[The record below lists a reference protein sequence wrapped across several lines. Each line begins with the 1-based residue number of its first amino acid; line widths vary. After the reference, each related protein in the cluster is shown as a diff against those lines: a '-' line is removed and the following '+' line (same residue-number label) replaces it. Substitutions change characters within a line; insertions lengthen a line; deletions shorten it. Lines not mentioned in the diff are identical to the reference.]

1 MSAFLDLLQKKIVI
15 ADGAMGTLLQASG
28 LKAGELPEV
37 WNITHPDVLVDI
49 HTRYY
54 NSGSDFVSTNTF
66 GVNRYK
72 LSELP
77 SEYTLD
83 QVLEAGIKNAN
94 IARESF
100 VAQGQQKLVILDI
113 GPLGKLLKP
122 LGDVSF
128 DDAYAAFAEVISK
141 ADKIGGFDAV
151 LIETMSDTLELKAA
165 VLAAKENCSLPI
177 IASVAFDEKGQLLTG
192 ANLRAMVAL
201 LEGLRVD
208 AIGMNCGLGPVH
220 MKPLALELA
229 ATASVPTIVMPNAG
243 LPRVESGK
251 TVFDIDAAQFAE
263 HVEEMVRAG
272 IRIVGGCCGTTPEHI
287 RQVASRVNAITP
299 VPTNDKGLT
308 LVSSY
313 THAVKLKLD
322 DSIIV
327 GERINP
333 TGKKRFKQ
341 ALRDNDIDYIL
352 KEGLT
357 QLDNG
362 AHILD
367 VNVGLPEIDERA
379 MLPRVVGELQSVLN
393 LPLQIDTSDTIAM
406 ERAMRYYNGKPM
418 VNSVNGKQ
426 ESMHSVFPLIK
437 KYGGVVVGL
446 TLDENGIPE
455 TAEGRIEIAKRIIK
469 TAAEY
474 GIKAKDI
481 VIDVLCMTISSDK
494 NAANVTLSALEYISK
509 ELKVNTI
516 LGVSNVSFGLP
527 MRERV
532 NSNFYTM
539 ALQRGLSSAIIN
551 PNAVGMRSAYTSYRA
566 LRGLDD
572 NCADYIAFHTSEQA
586 QEQVAAATAAV
597 TQASTTAVQQPST
610 IGGGELAQA
619 IKRGMCKQAG
629 EIAAEL
635 IKTTDSLT
643 IINEQLVPALDEVGS
658 GFERGKVFL
667 PQLLMSADAAKAA
680 FDSIKEYLINNGEK
694 RESRGKV
701 VIATV
706 KGDIHDIGK
715 NIVKVLLENYG
726 FDVIDLGKDVP
737 PEAIVAAVRE
747 HKVGLVGLSALMTT
761 TVGAMEETI
770 KQLRAAELPVKV
782 MVGGAVLTQEYAD
795 QIGADFY
802 SKDAMGSVRYAC
814 TLALT

>member
-1 MSAFLDLLQKKIVI
+1 MSAFLDLLEKKILI

-37 WNITHPDVLVDI
+37 WNITHPEVLIDI
-49 HTRYY
+49 HNRYY
-54 NSGSDFVSTNTF
+54 ESGSDFVSTNTF

-72 LSELP
+72 LAELP
-77 SEYTLD
+77 AEYTLD
-83 QVLEAGIKNAN
+83 QVLEAAIKNAN
-94 IARESF
+94 VAREKF
-100 VAQGQQKLVILDI
+100 TAQGQQKLVALDI

-122 LGDVSF
+122 LGDVTF
-128 DDAYAAFAEVISK
+128 DEAYSAFAEVISK
-141 ADKIGGFDAV
+141 AVKLGGFDVV
-151 LIETMSDTLELKAA
+151 LIETMSDTMELKAA
-165 VLAAKENCSLPI
+165 VLAAKENCTLPV

-192 ANLRAMVAL
+192 ANLRSVVAL

-208 AIGMNCGLGPVH
+208 VIGMNCGLGPVH

-229 ATASVPTIVMPNAG
+229 ATASIPTIVMPNAG
-243 LPRVESGK
+243 LPHVESGK
-251 TVFDIDAAQFAE
+251 TVFDINAAEFAA
-263 HVEEMVRAG
+263 HVEDMLRAG
-272 IRIVGGCCGTTPEHI
+272 IRVVGGCCGTTPDHI
-287 RQVASRVNAITP
+287 REVVARASSIAP
-299 VPTNDKGLT
+299 VPTSDKGLT

-313 THAVKLKLD
+313 THAVELKLD

-367 VNVGLPEIDERA
+367 VNVGLPEIDEKS
-379 MLPRVVGELQSVLN
+379 MLPNVVAQLQAVLN
-393 LPLQIDTSDTIAM
+393 LPLQIDTSDPVAM
-406 ERAMRYYNGKPM
+406 ERAMRGYNGKPM

-455 TAEGRIEIAKRIIK
+455 TAEGRIAIAKRIIE

-494 NAANVTLSALEYISK
+494 NAANVTLDALEYISK

-539 ALQRGLSSAIIN
+539 ALERGLSSAIIN
-551 PNAVGMRSAYTSYRA
+551 PNAVGMRSAYTAYRA

-572 NCADYIAFHTSEQA
+572 NCADYIAFHTSVQA
-586 QEQVAAATAAV
+586 QEQAAAPASVA
-597 TQASTTAVQQPST
+597 QQAPDASAASTAQQSDLT
-610 IGGGELAQA
+610 LA

-635 IKTTDSLT
+635 IKTMDSLD
-643 IINEQLVPALDEVGS
+643 IINQQLVPALDEVGS

-680 FDSIKEYLINNGEK
+680 FDSIKAYLINNGEK

-726 FDVIDLGKDVP
+726 FEVIDLGKDVP
-737 PEAIVAAVRE
+737 PEAVVDAVKA
-747 HKVGLVGLSALMTT
+747 HNVKLVGLSALMTT

-814 TLALT
+814 SLTDI

>member
-1 MSAFLDLLQKKIVI
+1 MSAFLDLLEKKILI

-37 WNITHPDVLVDI
+37 WNITHPEVLIDI

-54 NSGSDFVSTNTF
+54 ESGSDFVSTNTF

-72 LSELP
+72 LAELP
-77 SEYTLD
+77 AEYTLD
-83 QVLEAGIKNAN
+83 QVLEAAIKNAN
-94 IARESF
+94 VAREKF
-100 VAQGQQKLVILDI
+100 TAQGQQKLVALDI

-122 LGDVSF
+122 LGDVTF
-128 DDAYAAFAEVISK
+128 DEAYSAFAEVISK
-141 ADKIGGFDAV
+141 AVKLGGFDVV
-151 LIETMSDTLELKAA
+151 LIETMSDTMELKAA
-165 VLAAKENCSLPI
+165 VLAAKENCTLPV

-192 ANLRAMVAL
+192 ANLRSVVAL

-208 AIGMNCGLGPVH
+208 VIGMNCGLGPVH

-229 ATASVPTIVMPNAG
+229 ATASIPTIVMPNAG
-243 LPRVESGK
+243 LPHVESGK
-251 TVFDIDAAQFAE
+251 TVFDINATEFAA
-263 HVEEMVRAG
+263 HVEDMLRAG
-272 IRIVGGCCGTTPEHI
+272 IRVVGGCCGTTPDHI
-287 RQVASRVNAITP
+287 REVVARASSIAP
-299 VPTNDKGLT
+299 VPTSDKGLT

-313 THAVKLKLD
+313 THAVELKLD

-333 TGKKRFKQ
+333 TGKKCFKQ

-367 VNVGLPEIDERA
+367 VNVGLPEIDEKS
-379 MLPRVVGELQSVLN
+379 MLPNVVAQLQAVLN
-393 LPLQIDTSDTIAM
+393 LPLQIDTSDPVAM
-406 ERAMRYYNGKPM
+406 ERAMRGYNGKPM

-455 TAEGRIEIAKRIIK
+455 TAEGRIAIAKRIIE

-494 NAANVTLSALEYISK
+494 NAANVTLDALEYISK

-551 PNAVGMRSAYTSYRA
+551 PNAVGMRSAYTAYRA

-572 NCADYIAFHTSEQA
+572 NCSDYIAFHTSVQA
-586 QEQVAAATAAV
+586 QEQAAAPASVA
-597 TQASTTAVQQPST
+597 QQAPDASAASTAQQSDLT
-610 IGGGELAQA
+610 LA

-635 IKTTDSLT
+635 IKTMDSLD
-643 IINEQLVPALDEVGS
+643 IINQQLVPALDEVGS

-680 FDSIKEYLINNGEK
+680 FDSIKAYLINNGEK

-726 FDVIDLGKDVP
+726 FEVIDLGKDVP
-737 PEAIVAAVRE
+737 PEAVVDAVKA
-747 HKVGLVGLSALMTT
+747 HNVKLVGLSALMTT

-814 TLALT
+814 SLTDT

>member
-1 MSAFLDLLQKKIVI
+1 MSAFLDLLEKKILI

-37 WNITHPDVLVDI
+37 WNITHPEVLIDI

-54 NSGSDFVSTNTF
+54 ESGSDFVSTNTF

-72 LSELP
+72 LAELP
-77 SEYTLD
+77 AEYTLD
-83 QVLEAGIKNAN
+83 QVLEAAIKNAN
-94 IARESF
+94 VAREKF
-100 VAQGQQKLVILDI
+100 TAQGQQKLVALDI

-122 LGDVSF
+122 LGDVTF
-128 DDAYAAFAEVISK
+128 DEAYSAFAEVISK
-141 ADKIGGFDAV
+141 AVKLGGFDVV
-151 LIETMSDTLELKAA
+151 LIETMSDTMELKAA
-165 VLAAKENCSLPI
+165 VLAAKENCSLPV

-192 ANLRAMVAL
+192 ANLRSVVAL

-208 AIGMNCGLGPVH
+208 VIGMNCGLGPVH

-229 ATASVPTIVMPNAG
+229 ATASIPTIVMPNAG
-243 LPRVESGK
+243 LPHVESGK
-251 TVFDIDAAQFAE
+251 TVFDINATEFAA
-263 HVEEMVRAG
+263 HVEDMLRAG
-272 IRIVGGCCGTTPEHI
+272 IRVVGGCCGTTPDHI
-287 RQVASRVNAITP
+287 REVVARASSIAP
-299 VPTNDKGLT
+299 VPASDKCLT

-313 THAVKLKLD
+313 THAVELKLD

-367 VNVGLPEIDERA
+367 VNVGLPEIDEKS
-379 MLPRVVGELQSVLN
+379 MLPNVVAQLQAVLN
-393 LPLQIDTSDTIAM
+393 LPLQIDTSDPVAM
-406 ERAMRYYNGKPM
+406 ERAMRGYNGKPM

-455 TAEGRIEIAKRIIK
+455 TAEGRIAIAKRIIE

-494 NAANVTLSALEYISK
+494 NAANVTLDALEYISK

-551 PNAVGMRSAYTSYRA
+551 PNAVGMRSAYTAYRA

-572 NCADYIAFHTSEQA
+572 NCADYIAFHTSVQA
-586 QEQVAAATAAV
+586 QEQTAAPASV
-597 TQASTTAVQQPST
+597 AQQAPDAFATSTAQQSDLT
-610 IGGGELAQA
+610 LA

-635 IKTTDSLT
+635 IKTMDSLD
-643 IINEQLVPALDEVGS
+643 IINQQLVPALDEVGS

-680 FDSIKEYLINNGEK
+680 FDSIKAYLINNGEK

-726 FDVIDLGKDVP
+726 FEVIDLGKDVP
-737 PEAIVAAVRE
+737 PEAVVDAVKA
-747 HKVGLVGLSALMTT
+747 HNVKLVGLSALMTT

-814 TLALT
+814 SLTDI

>member
-1 MSAFLDLLQKKIVI
+1 MSAFLDLLEKKILI

-37 WNITHPDVLVDI
+37 WNVTHPEVLIDI
-49 HTRYY
+49 HNRYY
-54 NSGSDFVSTNTF
+54 ESGSDFVSTNTF

-72 LSELP
+72 LAELP
-77 SEYTLD
+77 AEYTLN
-83 QVLEAGIKNAN
+83 QVLEAAIKNAN
-94 IARESF
+94 VAREKF
-100 VAQGQQKLVILDI
+100 TAQGQQKLVALDI

-122 LGDVSF
+122 LGDVTF
-128 DDAYAAFAEVISK
+128 DEAYSAFAEVISK
-141 ADKIGGFDAV
+141 AVKLGGFDVV
-151 LIETMSDTLELKAA
+151 LIETMSDTMELKAA
-165 VLAAKENCSLPI
+165 VLAAKENCSLPV

-192 ANLRAMVAL
+192 ANLRSVVAL

-208 AIGMNCGLGPVH
+208 VIGMNCGLGPVH

-229 ATASVPTIVMPNAG
+229 ATASIPTIVMPNAG
-243 LPRVESGK
+243 LPHVESGK
-251 TVFDIDAAQFAE
+251 TVFDINAAEFAA
-263 HVEEMVRAG
+263 HVEDMLRAG
-272 IRIVGGCCGTTPEHI
+272 IRVVGGCCGTTPDHI
-287 RQVASRVNAITP
+287 REVVARASSITP
-299 VPTNDKGLT
+299 VPTSDKGLT

-313 THAVKLKLD
+313 THAVELKLD

-367 VNVGLPEIDERA
+367 VNVGLPEIDEKS
-379 MLPRVVGELQSVLN
+379 MLPKVIAQLQAVLN
-393 LPLQIDTSDTIAM
+393 LPLQIDTSDPVAM
-406 ERAMRYYNGKPM
+406 ERAMRGYNGKPM

-455 TAEGRIEIAKRIIK
+455 TADGRIAIAKRIIE

-494 NAANVTLSALEYISK
+494 NAANVTLDALEYISK

-551 PNAVGMRSAYTSYRA
+551 PNAVGMRSAYTAYRA

-572 NCADYIAFHTSEQA
+572 NCADYIAFHTSVQA
-586 QEQVAAATAAV
+586 QEQAAAPASIAQQAPDASAASI
-597 TQASTTAVQQPST
+597 AQQSDLT
-610 IGGGELAQA
+610 LA

-635 IKTTDSLT
+635 IKTMDSLD
-643 IINEQLVPALDEVGS
+643 IINQQLVPALDEVGS

-680 FDSIKEYLINNGEK
+680 FDSIKAYLINNGEK

-726 FDVIDLGKDVP
+726 FEVIDLGKDVP
-737 PEAIVAAVRE
+737 PEAVVDAVKA
-747 HKVGLVGLSALMTT
+747 HNVKLVGLSALMTT

-770 KQLRAAELPVKV
+770 KQLRATELPVKV

-814 TLALT
+814 SLSLV

>member
-94 IARESF
+94 TARESF
-100 VAQGQQKLVILDI
+100 VAQGQQKLVVLDI

-287 RQVASRVNAITP
+287 RQVASRVNTITP

-313 THAVKLKLD
+313 THAVELKLD
-322 DSIIV
+322 DTIIV

-474 GIKAKDI
+474 GIKAKDV

-551 PNAVGMRSAYTSYRA
+551 PNAVGMRSAYTSYR
-566 LRGLDD
+566 
-572 NCADYIAFHTSEQA
+572 CFKH
-586 QEQVAAATAAV
+586 
-597 TQASTTAVQQPST
+597 
-610 IGGGELAQA
+610 
-619 IKRGMCKQAG
+619 
-629 EIAAEL
+629 
-635 IKTTDSLT
+635 
-643 IINEQLVPALDEVGS
+643 
-658 GFERGKVFL
+658 F
-667 PQLLMSADAAKAA
+667 
-680 FDSIKEYLINNGEK
+680 
-694 RESRGKV
+694 
-701 VIATV
+701 
-706 KGDIHDIGK
+706 
-715 NIVKVLLENYG
+715 
-726 FDVIDLGKDVP
+726 
-737 PEAIVAAVRE
+737 
-747 HKVGLVGLSALMTT
+747 
-761 TVGAMEETI
+761 
-770 KQLRAAELPVKV
+770 
-782 MVGGAVLTQEYAD
+782 
-795 QIGADFY
+795 
-802 SKDAMGSVRYAC
+802 
-814 TLALT
+814 

>member
-1 MSAFLDLLQKKIVI
+1 MSAFLDLLEKKIVF

-37 WNITHPDVLVDI
+37 WNITHPEVLIDI

-54 NSGSDFVSTNTF
+54 EAGSDFVSTNTF
-66 GVNRYK
+66 GANRYK
-72 LSELP
+72 LAELP
-77 SEYTLD
+77 LEYTLE
-83 QVLEAGIKNAN
+83 QVIAAAIKNAN
-94 IARESF
+94 VARDRF
-100 VAQGQQKLVILDI
+100 VAMGQAKLVALDV

-128 DDAYAAFAEVISK
+128 DEAYNAFAEVIQIAEK
-141 ADKIGGFDAV
+141 LGGIDLI

-165 VLAAKENCSLPI
+165 VLAAKENSSLPVV
-177 IASVAFDEKGQLLTG
+177 ASVAFDEKGQLLTG
-192 ANLRAMVAL
+192 ANLRAVVAL
-201 LEGLRVD
+201 LEGLGVD
-208 AIGMNCGLGPVH
+208 VIGMNCGLGPVH

-229 ATASVPTIVMPNAG
+229 AISSTPALVMPNAG

-251 TVFDIDAAQFAE
+251 TVFDINASEFAVY
-263 HVEEMVRAG
+263 VEQMVSAG
-272 IRIVGGCCGTTPEHI
+272 IRAVGGCCGTTPEHI
-287 RQVASRVNAITP
+287 REVYARVGSLSP
-299 VPTNDKGLT
+299 LPTSDKGIT
-308 LVSSY
+308 FVSSY
-313 THAVKLKLD
+313 THAVEIKLG
-322 DSIIV
+322 DSVIV

-379 MLPRVVGELQSVLN
+379 MLPNVVTQLQAVLN
-393 LPLQIDTSDTIAM
+393 LPLQIDTSDTVAM

-455 TAEGRIEIAKRIIK
+455 TAEGRIAIAKRIID

-474 GIKAKDI
+474 GIKPKDI

-494 NAANVTLSALEYISK
+494 NAATVTLDALEFVSK
-509 ELKVNTI
+509 KLKVNTI

-532 NSNFYTM
+532 NSSFYTM

-551 PNAVGMRSAYTSYRA
+551 PNAIGMRSAYTAYRA
-566 LRGLDD
+566 LRGLDE
-572 NCADYIAFHTSEQA
+572 NCADYIAFHTSAQA
-586 QEQVAAATAAV
+586 QEQLPVAV
-597 TQASTTAVQQPST
+597 SVNNSTTLPQEAQSVASKQS
-610 IGGGELAQA
+610 ELMLA

-635 IKTTDSLT
+635 IKTMDSLD
-643 IINEQLVPALDEVGS
+643 IINQQLVPALDEVGS
-658 GFERGKVFL
+658 GFERGTVFL

-680 FDSIKEYLINNGEK
+680 FDSIKAYLINNGEK

-726 FDVIDLGKDVP
+726 FEVIDLGKDVP
-737 PEAIVAAVRE
+737 PEAVVEAVTA
-747 HKVGLVGLSALMTT
+747 HNVKLVGLSALMTT

-770 KQLRAAELPVKV
+770 KQLRAANLQVKV

-795 QIGADFY
+795 KIGADFY

-814 TLALT
+814 SLTDM

>member
-1 MSAFLDLLQKKIVI
+1 MSAFLDLLEKKILI

-37 WNITHPDVLVDI
+37 WNITHPEVLIDI
-49 HTRYY
+49 HNRYY
-54 NSGSDFVSTNTF
+54 ESGSDFVSTNTF

-72 LSELP
+72 LAELP
-77 SEYTLD
+77 AEYTLD
-83 QVLEAGIKNAN
+83 QVLEAAIKNAN
-94 IARESF
+94 VAREKF
-100 VAQGQQKLVILDI
+100 TAKGQQKLVALDV

-128 DDAYAAFAEVISK
+128 DDAYNAFAEVISK
-141 ADKIGGFDAV
+141 AVQIGGFDVV
-151 LIETMSDTLELKAA
+151 LIETMSDTMELKAA
-165 VLAAKENCSLPI
+165 VLAAKENCSLPV

-192 ANLRAMVAL
+192 ANLRSVVAL

-208 AIGMNCGLGPVH
+208 VIGMNCGLGPVH

-229 ATASVPTIVMPNAG
+229 ATASIPTIVMPNAG
-243 LPRVESGK
+243 LPHVESGK
-251 TVFDIDAAQFAE
+251 TVFDINAAEFAA
-263 HVEEMVRAG
+263 HVEDMLRAG
-272 IRIVGGCCGTTPEHI
+272 IRVVGGCCGTTPDHI
-287 RQVASRVNAITP
+287 REVVARASSIAP
-299 VPTNDKGLT
+299 VPTSDKCLT

-313 THAVKLKLD
+313 THAVELKLD

-367 VNVGLPEIDERA
+367 VNVGLPEIDEKS
-379 MLPRVVGELQSVLN
+379 MLPNVVAQLQAVLN
-393 LPLQIDTSDTIAM
+393 LPLQIDTSDPVAM
-406 ERAMRYYNGKPM
+406 ERAMRGYNGKPM

-455 TAEGRIEIAKRIIK
+455 TAEGRIAIAKRIIE

-474 GIKAKDI
+474 GIKPKDI

-494 NAANVTLSALEYISK
+494 NAANVTLDALEYISK

-551 PNAVGMRSAYTSYRA
+551 PNAVGMRSAYTAYRA

-572 NCADYIAFHTSEQA
+572 NCADYIAFHTSVQA
-586 QEQVAAATAAV
+586 QEQAAAPASVA
-597 TQASTTAVQQPST
+597 QQAPDASAASTAQQSDLT
-610 IGGGELAQA
+610 LA

-635 IKTTDSLT
+635 IKTMDSLD
-643 IINEQLVPALDEVGS
+643 IINQQLVPALDEVGS

-680 FDSIKEYLINNGEK
+680 FDSIKAYLINNGEK

-726 FDVIDLGKDVP
+726 FEVIDLGKDVP
-737 PEAIVAAVRE
+737 PEAVVDAVKA
-747 HKVGLVGLSALMTT
+747 HNVKLVGLSALMTT

-814 TLALT
+814 SLTDI

>member
-1 MSAFLDLLQKKIVI
+1 MSAFLDLLEKKILI

-28 LKAGELPEV
+28 LKPGELPEV
-37 WNITHPDVLVDI
+37 WNITHPDVLIDI

-54 NSGSDFVSTNTF
+54 DSGSDFVSTNTF

-72 LSELP
+72 LAELP
-77 SEYTLD
+77 AEFTLD
-83 QVLEAGIKNAN
+83 QVLASAINNAN
-94 IARESF
+94 AAREKF
-100 VAQGQQKLVILDI
+100 TAKGQQKLVALDV

-128 DDAYAAFAEVISK
+128 DDAYNAFAEVISK
-141 ADKIGGFDAV
+141 AVQIGGFDVV
-151 LIETMSDTLELKAA
+151 LIETMSDTMELKAA
-165 VLAAKENCSLPI
+165 VLATKENCSLPV

-192 ANLRAMVAL
+192 ANLRAVVAL

-208 AIGMNCGLGPVH
+208 VIGMNCGLGPVH

-229 ATASVPTIVMPNAG
+229 AIASIPTLVMPNAG

-251 TVFDIDAAQFAE
+251 TVFDINAAEFAA
-263 HVEEMVRAG
+263 HVEEMIRAG
-272 IRIVGGCCGTTPEHI
+272 IRMAGGCCGTTPEHI
-287 RQVASRVNAITP
+287 REVSAIVSSIAP
-299 VPTNDKGLT
+299 IPTTDKGLT
-308 LVSSY
+308 FVSSY
-313 THAVKLKLD
+313 THAVELKLD
-322 DSIIV
+322 DSVIV

-352 KEGLT
+352 KEGLA
-357 QLDNG
+357 QFDNG

-367 VNVGLPEIDERA
+367 VNVGLPEIDEKA
-379 MLPRVVGELQSVLN
+379 MLPNVVSQLQTVLN
-393 LPLQIDTSDTIAM
+393 LPLQIDTSDPVAM
-406 ERAMRYYNGKPM
+406 ERAMRCYNGKPM

-455 TAEGRIEIAKRIIK
+455 TAEGRIAIAKRIIE

-494 NAANVTLSALEYISK
+494 NAANVTLDALEYISK

-532 NSNFYTM
+532 NASFYTM
-539 ALQRGLSSAIIN
+539 ALERGLSSAIIN

-566 LRGLDD
+566 LHGLDE
-572 NCADYIAFHTSEQA
+572 NCADYIAFHTSAQA
-586 QEQVAAATAAV
+586 QEQAV
-597 TQASTTAVQQPST
+597 ASTSKATQQAADASAISTVQQS
-610 IGGGELAQA
+610 ELAQA

-635 IKTTDSLT
+635 IKSMDSLD

-680 FDSIKEYLINNGEK
+680 FDSIKAYLINNGEK
-694 RESRGKV
+694 REARGKV

-726 FDVIDLGKDVP
+726 FEVIDLGKDVP
-737 PEAIVAAVRE
+737 SEAVVEAVKM
-747 HKVGLVGLSALMTT
+747 HDVKLVGLSALMTT

-770 KQLRAAELPVKV
+770 KQLRAANLQVKV

-795 QIGADFY
+795 KIGADFY

-814 TLALT
+814 SVSLG

>member
-28 LKAGELPEV
+28 LKVGELPEV

-77 SEYTLD
+77 SEYTLN

-94 IARESF
+94 TARESF

-313 THAVKLKLD
+313 THAVELKLD

-494 NAANVTLSALEYISK
+494 NAANLTLSALEYISK

-586 QEQVAAATAAV
+586 LEQAAAATAAV
-597 TQASTTAVQQPST
+597 TQASATAAQQPST
-610 IGGGELAQA
+610 IGGGELAKA

-814 TLALT
+814 SLEL

>member
-94 IARESF
+94 TARESF

-220 MKPLALELA
+220 MKPLALDLA

-313 THAVKLKLD
+313 THAVELKLD

-418 VNSVNGKQ
+418 VNSVNGKL

-539 ALQRGLSSAIIN
+539 ALLRGLSSAIIN

-586 QEQVAAATAAV
+586 QEQAAAATAAV

-610 IGGGELAQA
+610 IGGELAQA

-770 KQLRAAELPVKV
+770 KQLRAADLPVKV

>member
-94 IARESF
+94 TARESF

-229 ATASVPTIVMPNAG
+229 AIASVPTIVMPNAG

-287 RQVASRVNAITP
+287 RQVASRVNTITP

-313 THAVKLKLD
+313 THAVELKLD

-481 VIDVLCMTISSDK
+481 VVDVLCMTISSDK

-572 NCADYIAFHTSEQA
+572 NCADYIAFHTSDQA
-586 QEQVAAATAAV
+586 QEQAAAATAAV

-610 IGGGELAQA
+610 VGGGELAQA

>member
-37 WNITHPDVLVDI
+37 WNITHPDVLLDI

-94 IARESF
+94 TARESF

-177 IASVAFDEKGQLLTG
+177 ITSVAFDEKGQLLTG

-208 AIGMNCGLGPVH
+208 AIGMNCALGPVH

-313 THAVKLKLD
+313 THAVELKLD

-379 MLPRVVGELQSVLN
+379 MLPRIVGELQSVLN

-455 TAEGRIEIAKRIIK
+455 TAEGRIEIAKHIIK

-586 QEQVAAATAAV
+586 QEQAAAATATV
-597 TQASTTAVQQPST
+597 TQASATAAQQPST
-610 IGGGELAQA
+610 IGGELAQA

-770 KQLRAAELPVKV
+770 KQLRAAEFPVKV

-814 TLALT
+814 TLALQ